1 MPDVPVA
8 VPFAPGVLVAPAVPV
23 VAVVNACGTEVFGR

>member
-8 VPFAPGVLVAPAVPV
+8 VPVAADVLVAPAVLV
-23 VAVVNACGTEVFGR
+23 VAVVFACGTEVFGR